1 MILRFTGY
9 IVLMTAANDSR
20 YEGKCMLKRF
30 ALTAAA
36 VLTMVSVSAT
46 ASWSF
51 NKTTANSVQA
61 GQAAPLQ
68 FQLYCLKNPSDCR
81 KSKRSKV
88 QFTASLQLTLQTVNS
103 KVNRAI
109 QPRRDVRDVWSA
121 STRRGDCD
129 DYVMTKRRR
138 LMQAGLP
145 ASALR
150 VAIVRTRRGE
160 GHSILIVNTSA
171 GELVLDNLRS
181 GIVRSSETG
190 YRFVSVSTAD
200 PLRWRR

>member
-1 MILRFTGY
+1 
-9 IVLMTAANDSR
+9 
-20 YEGKCMLKRF
+20 MLKRF

-36 VLTMVSVSAT
+36 VSISISVSTT

-51 NKTTANSVQA
+51 NKTSSNSVQA

-68 FQLYCLKNPSDCR
+68 FQLYCLKNPDDCR
-81 KSKRSKV
+81 RSRRSKV
-88 QFTASLQLTLQTVNS
+88 EYTASLQLTLQTVNS
-103 KVNRAI
+103 RVNRSI
-109 QPRRDVRDVWSA
+109 LPRKDVRDVWSA
-121 STRRGDCD
+121 STHHGDCD
-129 DYVMTKRRR
+129 DYVMTKRRA
-138 LMQAGLP
+138 LMRAGLP

-160 GHSILIVNTSA
+160 GHSVLIVKTSA

-181 GIVRSSETG
+181 VIIRPNETG

-200 PLRWRR
+200 PLRWR